1 MESIKIG
8 LIAGRHKMPVKRYL
22 INRRVNAGHDA
33 YVEAFN
39 SAKKAAELLNKC
51 ICIDLYYTGL
61 TEALI
66 GAMDAFE
73 LEGVRYRLMR
83 YDSDTKKYEPIKRI
97 NRFNI

>member
-1 MESIKIG
+1 METIKIG

-22 INRRVNAGHDA
+22 INHQVNAGHDA

-39 SAKKAAELLNKC
+39 SAKKIAELLPC
-51 ICIDLYYTGL
+51 SCIDLYYTGL

-83 YDSDTKKYEPIKRI
+83 YDSNTKKYEPIKRI
-97 NRFNI
+97 RRFIR